1 MMEGASAEY
10 VVLLALAALGFVYV
24 LRQVFMFVKWTWQ
37 TLLRPGKKLSKYGS
51 WALVTGA
58 TDGIGRAC
66 CMRLAQEKINVI
78 VVGRSPS
85 KVQEVVK
92 ELESKNVQVRSAVV
106 DFTEEDLNAG
116 LARIESAIAGL
127 DVGILVNSVGL
138 SYPYAKFFHE
148 VDAQLTRN
156 LIRVNVEVT
165 TRMVQMVLP
174 DMLKRRKGA
183 IINVGS
189 GAASILPSDP
199 LYALY
204 AASKAFV
211 DQLSRSLYVEY
222 KHSGIDVQCQVPLY
236 VATKMSKIRR
246 ASLAVPSAD
255 TYAKCS
261 LKWIGFEPRCTP
273 YWVHS
278 IMWWIIWVLP
288 ESIIDT
294 IRLRSSLDVRRRGQ
308 SKDSRGKKE

>member
-1 MMEGASAEY
+1 MEGASAEY
-10 VVLLALAALGFVYV
+10 MLLLALAAIGFLYA
-24 LRQVFMFVKWTWQ
+24 LRQVCTFVKWTWQ
-37 TLLRPGKKLSKYGS
+37 TFLRPSKKLSKYGP

-66 CMRLAQEKINVI
+66 CIQLAKEKINVV
-78 VVGRSPS
+78 VVGRSPA

-92 ELESKNVQVRSAVV
+92 ELESKNIQVRSAVV

-116 LARIESAIAGL
+116 IARIENVIAGL
-127 DVGILVNSVGL
+127 DVGILINSVGL

-148 VDAQLTRN
+148 IDAELTRN

-165 TRMVQMVLP
+165 TRMVQTVLP
-174 DMLKRRKGA
+174 GMVKRRKGA

-189 GAASILPSDP
+189 GSASILPSDP
-199 LYALY
+199 LYSLY
-204 AASKAFV
+204 AATKAFV
-211 DQLSRSLYVEY
+211 DQFSRSLYVEY

-236 VATKMSKIRR
+236 VATKMSKIRK
-246 ASLAVPSAD
+246 ASLAVPSAN
-255 TYAKCS
+255 TYARAA
-261 LKWIGFEPRCTP
+261 LKSIGYEPRCTP

-278 IMWWIIWVLP
+278 VMWWIIWVLP

-308 SKDSRGKKE
+308 IKDSRAKKE

>member
-1 MMEGASAEY
+1 MEGASAEY
-10 VVLLALAALGFVYV
+10 MLLLALAAIGFLYT
-24 LRQVFMFVKWTWQ
+24 LRQLSMFVKWIWQ
-37 TLLRPGKKLSKYGS
+37 TFLRPGKKLAKYGS

-66 CMRLAQEKINVI
+66 CMQLAKEKINVV
-78 VVGRSPS
+78 VVGRSPA

-92 ELESKNVQVRSAVV
+92 ELESKNVQVRSVVV
-106 DFTEEDLNAG
+106 DFTEEDLNKGMAS
-116 LARIESAIAGL
+116 IENAIAGL
-127 DVGILVNSVGL
+127 EVGILINSVGL

-148 VDAQLTRN
+148 IDADLTRN

-165 TRMVQMVLP
+165 TRIVQTLLP
-174 DMLKRRKGA
+174 GMLKRRKGA

-204 AASKAFV
+204 AATKAFV

-246 ASLAVPSAD
+246 ASLAVPSAN
-255 TYAKCS
+255 TYARAS
-261 LKWIGFEPRCTP
+261 LKSIGFEPRCTP

-278 IMWWIIWVLP
+278 VMWWIIWVLP

-308 SKDSRGKKE
+308 LKDSRGKKE